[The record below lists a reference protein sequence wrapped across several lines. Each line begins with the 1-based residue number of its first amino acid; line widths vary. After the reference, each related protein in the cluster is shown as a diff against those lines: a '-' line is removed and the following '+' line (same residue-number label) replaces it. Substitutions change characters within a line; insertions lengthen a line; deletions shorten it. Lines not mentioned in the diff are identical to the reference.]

1 MSFFASVKKLFTK
14 TKRRKESEKG
24 VEMLGNIKPVYT
36 RKVVGVS
43 PKRQH
48 RIMNSPPL
56 RNKTN
61 RRARHHLGQLSPIKS
76 RSTPSSPHQSIYMP
90 MSRSKSKSMSK
101 SKSKTMS
108 KSKSMSK
115 SSSKPKSKSMS
126 KSSSKPRSKSKSMS
140 KSKSSS
146 KPRSKSSSKPRS
158 RSMSLSRSPLPPLQ
172 IPKSSSYNS
181 SNSNTRRKRQ
191 RGQRGQRRNRHP
203 NYEKRKIYRARL
215 KTSTC
220 RKIKPGA
227 KCKLRT
233 ECKYAMG
240 NIRQFCRKRKNMR
253 VRHYTG

>member
-36 RKVVGVS
+36 RKIVGVS

-61 RRARHHLGQLSPIKS
+61 RRARHHIGQLSPIKS
-76 RSTPSSPHQSIYMP
+76 RSTPSSRHQSIYMP
-90 MSRSKSKSMSK
+90 MSSSKSKSMSK
-101 SKSKTMS
+101 SRSKSKTMS

-115 SSSKPKSKSMS
+115 SSSKPKSKSM
-126 KSSSKPRSKSKSMS
+126 
-140 KSKSSS
+140 
-146 KPRSKSSSKPRS
+146 SKSSSKPRS